1 MINLVKKTYNLEDFT
16 HEGNVKPYFETAHG
30 FVCFENINKIGI
42 GIGGARGTGD
52 VYVRKTTA
60 TASTASPTTPVTVVD
75 ITTDGFE
82 RLDGKLTMTQYSIGP
97 QLGGKVYS
105 QIIFFETERDLKN
118 FAAITMKTATE
129 RNEQDSNKGKA
140 GGGGGGGVYE
150 FGVDANI
157 VALMASAGANVSTIG
172 NETISTR
179 VNYGGG
185 GNNKDGTDA
194 TNKYNYEFR
203 LNDTL
208 AYNKGLAVFT
218 ITVGGFMFETC
229 FSGQHYKYEESTTT
243 PPTAED
249 NNDNEDYIFASTEH
263 STTTT
268 TAKDEK
274 NEDQQRTKDISS
286 TDEAAAATT
295 TSSSSSPLAVHVEN
309 LQKFAYSMK
318 NQFVEKVEKIQTKK
332 DNKIN
337 AKNDDKSTTTETNT
351 TTTTKNGGVGGGGDN
366 TSSDRSGKE
375 NITTDNNDDDRE
387 FSRPF
392 KSGLKTTTEEHKKT
406 NAIGL
411 APVAPGEADRKSV
424 V

>member
-172 NETISTR
+172 NETVSTR

-229 FSGQHYKYEESTTT
+229 FSGQHYKYEEESTTL
-243 PPTAED
+243 PPTAKD

-263 STTTT
+263 STTTK

-295 TSSSSSPLAVHVEN
+295 TSSSSPLAVHVEN

-332 DNKIN
+332 DKIN
-337 AKNDDKSTTTETNT
+337 TNNDDKSTTTETNT
-351 TTTTKNGGVGGGGDN
+351 TTTKNGGGGGGDN
-366 TSSDRSGKE
+366 TYSDRSGKE
-375 NITTDNNDDDRE
+375 NTTTDNNDDDRE

-392 KSGLKTTTEEHKKT
+392 KSGLKTTTADHKKA

-411 APVAPGEADRKSV
+411 APVAPGEAV
-424 V
+424 HVY